1 VTTVSTTFTLPV
13 SSDLAILAAQDI
25 IDQRG
30 WRVLSVASTEIVIQ
44 ERDSDF
50 LKGQSPK
57 IVATFQERNGSTEVN
72 VVASIF
78 GYGPVTKKIA
88 TGFMGSFVNSMSVRT
103 QTNSLAINPTVQ
115 IGEGQGG
122 QSATPVDRIDLLKKA
137 KELLDA
143 GILTEE
149 EFQIEKSRLLG
160 S

>member
-1 VTTVSTTFTLPV
+1 
-13 SSDLAILAAQDI
+13 
-25 IDQRG
+25 
-30 WRVLSVASTEIVIQ
+30 
-44 ERDSDF
+44 
-50 LKGQSPK
+50 
-57 IVATFQERNGSTEVN
+57 
-72 VVASIF
+72 
-78 GYGPVTKKIA
+78 
-88 TGFMGSFVNSMSVRT
+88 MGSFVNSMSVRT